1 VLMQQVLIGWWC
13 EYVACQ
19 ENDWVS
25 FTYIVIADALL
36 LFLGYPWS
44 FRGENSLEWVCLVN
58 RITVEV
64 EWLLPLVRFQDC
76 APYWLEWLVIKLIS
90 SLIWDWARKLRA
102 IMWSI
107 TRWEGWEWIRRY
119 SGPLG
124 GIPRLCRLR
133 TASCWALWN
142 KHWTVLTH
150 AEFMVSR
157 KPNSFCNC
165 LVKM

>member
-1 VLMQQVLIGWWC
+1 MWIC
-13 EYVACQ
+13 CM
-19 ENDWVS
+19 S
-25 FTYIVIADALL
+25 
-36 LFLGYPWS
+36 
-44 FRGENSLEWVCLVN
+44 R
-58 RITVEV
+58 
-64 EWLLPLVRFQDC
+64 EWLSEFHLYSYSWCITTLSRLSLILSWWKFVRMSMLSKQDHSRSRVTASTREISGLCSLLVRVVGYKVD
-76 APYWLEWLVIKLIS
+76 KL
-90 SLIWDWARKLRA
+90 LNLRLARKLRA

-157 KPNSFCNC
+157 KPNSFCNW